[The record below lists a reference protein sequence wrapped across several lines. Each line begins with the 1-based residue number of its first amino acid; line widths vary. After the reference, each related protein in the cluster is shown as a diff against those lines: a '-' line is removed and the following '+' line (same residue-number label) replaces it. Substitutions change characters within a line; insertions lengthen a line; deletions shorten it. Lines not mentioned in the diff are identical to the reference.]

1 MKRLFFPATLGFL
14 VATFGIASGQQV
26 VKYEG
31 PDVSLEEKWSWALNE
46 GSSRGSGSGF
56 WVAYSVQRLMD
67 ENSYIATGMHFTG
80 SVDNRTSLYDIIFEN
95 QPYAG
100 ASADSSRKR
109 RTGGLS
115 MMSRGRKT
123 IFKVMK
129 DVAIMVFYSGGRN
142 KVEDVQLA
150 NMDLNVDLKKRPF
163 VWLGPASDDVSFSN
177 LEKIYRDVPL
187 AELKENIV
195 NAIGVHQQSQGSF
208 SFLVK
213 ILKSNE
219 PVKARSQAAFWIG
232 HQAKPE
238 ALGVLTEVA
247 ESNDAREVRE
257 QTVFA
262 ISQIESDEALVQL
275 ISLARKANDSEV
287 RRKATFWL
295 GQKASKKAV
304 GALEDMLAD
313 DDDTEVQKH
322 ALIALA
328 QMRGGSGV
336 EKLIQVAKAHPKLKI
351 RKQAIMSLGN
361 IDDPRAIEALIEIA
375 RPK

>member
-1 MKRLFFPATLGFL
+1 MRRPFLPLTFCFLG
-14 VATFGIASGQQV
+14 AIFGIASGRQV
-26 VKYEG
+26 VKHEG
-31 PDVSLEEKWSWALNE
+31 PDVPFQEKWSWALKE
-46 GSSRGSGSGF
+46 GSRVSGNGF

-67 ENSYIATGMHFTG
+67 ENSYIATGMHFSG
-80 SVDNRTSLYDIIFEN
+80 SVDNRMSLYDVILEN

-100 ASADSSRKR
+100 TFADSSRKR
-109 RTGGLS
+109 RTTGLS

-129 DVAIMVFYSGGRN
+129 DIAILVFYSEGRN

-150 NMDLNVDLKKRPF
+150 NMELNVELKKKPL
-163 VWLGPASDDVSFSN
+163 VWLGPANDDASVSN
-177 LEKIYRDVPL
+177 LERIYRDIPS

-195 NAIGVHQQSQGSF
+195 NAVGIHQQAQGSL

-213 ILKSNE
+213 TLKSNE

-232 HQAKPE
+232 HLARSE
-238 ALGVLTEVA
+238 ALNVLSEVA
-247 ESNDAREVRE
+247 LSNDAREVRE

-262 ISQIESDEALVQL
+262 ISQIESDEALDKL

-295 GQKASKKAV
+295 GQKASKKAA

-313 DDDTEVQKH
+313 DDDTEVQKQ

-336 EKLIQVAKAHPKLKI
+336 EKLIQVAKAHPKLKL

-361 IDDPRAIEALIEIA
+361 SDDPRAREALIEIA
-375 RPK
+375 RSK